1 MEYRRS
7 LRSPR
12 RSLRRLLRDGESR
25 GSDYRRCKQGNVP
38 RRWVNVP
45 QPQTNLADD
54 GQLAAKQ
61 AELDEY
67 KAVLALKETSSRS
80 EFLAQ
85 IAETTPFESE
95 GELENWV
102 KRTEQEIRRKQRKDA
117 GEEPEPEEEPTFPLV
132 DRPDSELNDEEI
144 KEKRRQRLMKA
155 GWEAR
160 IKARE
165 EKRKESE
172 RQEEIR
178 RKEEEFRETDLTGW
192 SAQLREE
199 QDVSRQTS
207 VDVMLTI
214 TVCHCTNARTQA
226 KASAAGEPEIG
237 GSAEPDEV
245 DRHTSGRRQSQQEAE
260 EEWRGQVG
268 T

>member
-1 MEYRRS
+1 VPE
-7 LRSPR
+7 PR
-12 RSLRRLLRDGESR
+12 AD
-25 GSDYRRCKQGNVP
+25 
-38 RRWVNVP
+38 
-45 QPQTNLADD
+45 LADD

-80 EFLAQ
+80 DFLAQ
-85 IAETTPFESE
+85 IAETTPFETE
-95 GELENWV
+95 GELENWI

-132 DRPDSELNDEEI
+132 DRPDSELNEEEI

-178 RKEEEFRETDLTGW
+178 RKEEEFRDTDLTGW

-199 QDVSRQTS
+199 QDVSHQQIR
-207 VDVMLTI
+207 VNLVLTI

-226 KASAAGEPEIG
+226 KASAAGKPEIG
-237 GSAEPDEV
+237 GSAEPDEIYR
-245 DRHTSGRRQSQQEAE
+245 DLGGRRQSQQETKE
-260 EEWRGQVG
+260 KWRG
-268 T
+268 